1 MEISPQRRKGRR
13 GKKDGKPKRIN
24 LCVLCVCGESDFE
37 SADQE
42 KSAKEEE

>member
-24 LCVLCVCGESDFE
+24 LCVLCGESDFE